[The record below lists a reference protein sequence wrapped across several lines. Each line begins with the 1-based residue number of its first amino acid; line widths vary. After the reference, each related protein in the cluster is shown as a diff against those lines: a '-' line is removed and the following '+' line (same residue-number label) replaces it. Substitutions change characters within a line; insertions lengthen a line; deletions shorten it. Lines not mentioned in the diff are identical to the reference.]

1 MKFENSLILINQNI
15 FFYLVLETLKKLLAV
30 RSFNAS

>member
-15 FFYLVLETLKKLLAV
+15 FFYLVLETHKTLFISCQQL
-30 RSFNAS
+30 